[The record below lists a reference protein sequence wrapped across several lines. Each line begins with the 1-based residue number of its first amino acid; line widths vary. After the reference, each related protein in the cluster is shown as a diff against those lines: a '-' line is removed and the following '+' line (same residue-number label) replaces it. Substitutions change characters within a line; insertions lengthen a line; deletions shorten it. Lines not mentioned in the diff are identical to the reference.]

1 MVVIFLG
8 FPVQSYHFRSEEGCT
23 SSSAVG
29 SCHHRMSYGCLLHF
43 WHWTQFRATFV
54 SLGWAATLWFS
65 DITAACVPYLDLTKK
80 KHTCVAF
87 HNLSPFLLSWT
98 SIINGS
104 PVPWFVENPISLQQF
119 FRIVHLK
126 RVTPDILNGPNSI
139 LTNMRVCQNHL
150 KGLSTPACW
159 VLPNRGSHS
168 VHLRWDLRI
177 CISSTSCCCSKDP
190 TLRTTSPTCVL
201 SSRH

>member
-1 MVVIFLG
+1 MKKAALQVPQWALAIIVWVTVAFCIFDTEPNLEPLL
-8 FPVQSYHFRSEEGCT
+8 FPFACFRYT
-23 SSSAVG
+23 
-29 SCHHRMSYGCLLHF
+29 
-43 WHWTQFRATFV
+43 
-54 SLGWAATLWFS
+54 LGWAATLRFS
-65 DITAACVPYLDLTKK
+65 AITAARVPYLDLTKK
-80 KHTCVAF
+80 NHTCVAF
-87 HNLSPFLLSWT
+87 HHLSPFLLSWT

-126 RVTPDILNGPNSI
+126 RVTPDILNGPNSV

-159 VLPNRGSHS
+159 VLPNRGSNS
-168 VHLRWDLRI
+168 VHLRWGLRI
-177 CISSTSCCCSKDP
+177 CISSTSRCCSKDP
-190 TLRTTSPTCVL
+190 TLRTTSPMCVL